1 MLRATAVA
9 GGLLVALPA
18 LTGCGGSSVDSAC
31 EVDAL
36 THEVEHMVGE
46 SQLTV
51 ASVDS
56 VQCYGDWS
64 VVGVTVSGDAAST
77 ETFVFRKVADS
88 WVLKAPEVACE
99 GGAEA
104 IPEALAGDVCPAAA

>member
-1 MLRATAVA
+1 MLV
-9 GGLLVALPA
+9 VVPA
-18 LTGCGGSSVDSAC
+18 LAACGGSSIDSTC
-31 EVDAL
+31 EVDSL

-46 SQLTV
+46 SDLTV

-56 VQCYGDWS
+56 VRCDSDWA
-64 VVGVTVSGDAAST
+64 VVGVTVSGDAGST

-99 GGAEA
+99 GGSEA
-104 IPEALAGDVCPAAA
+104 IPESLAEGVCPAAA